1 MALSEPTVD
10 AATAE
15 RFLASSSAVWHQYF
29 ELAPG
34 VFTPGVS
41 KVDYLYDTAGVPQD
55 LTGATVL
62 DIGTT
67 NGGAAFEAERRGA
80 SRVVAVDIFEPSW
93 FGIDALI
100 ALLGSRV
107 EFKRA
112 SVYSLPE
119 DLEGERFDI
128 VLLWGVL
135 YHLRHPLLALDKV
148 RELTR
153 GTAYIESAVADHELE
168 PELRDRSL
176 ARFYRTDELAGDTS
190 NWFAPTVSLLGEW
203 LTSCGLI
210 PAQLTGWPA
219 DAPTRGHAVCVPS
232 AGEPEW
238 RGLSY
243 ESPVTANVDL
253 G

>member
-1 MALSEPTVD
+1 MALAEPMVD

-15 RFLASSSAVWHQYF
+15 RFIATSSAIWHQHF
-29 ELAPG
+29 ELGPG

-41 KVDYLYDTAGVPQD
+41 KVSYLYDTAGIAQD
-55 LTGATVL
+55 LSGASVL

-80 SRVVAVDIFEPSW
+80 ARIVAVDIFEPSW
-93 FGIDALI
+93 FGVDALI
-100 ALLGSRV
+100 SLLGSRV

-128 VLLWGVL
+128 VLFWGVL

-148 RELTR
+148 REVTR

-168 PELRDRSL
+168 PELRDRSV
-176 ARFYRTDELAGDTS
+176 ARFYRTDELAGDSS
-190 NWFAPTVSLLGEW
+190 NWLAPTVTLLGEW
-203 LTSCGLI
+203 LASCGLV
-210 PAQLTGWPA
+210 PMQLAGLPQE
-219 DAPTRGHAVCVPS
+219 APTRGHATCAVA
-232 AGEPEW
+232 AGDPEW
-238 RGLSY
+238 LALSY
-243 ESPVTANVDL
+243 ERPVTASVEL
-253 G
+253 A